1 MRFTLSA
8 VAALGLLSAQVL
20 AKKNSTASAS
30 DNGFLDID
38 WIKQHLGARGGYPSD
53 TVPQTDPIVKKY
65 HVDQMQVIIR
75 HGTRYPEDGDTE
87 GINDALAL
95 LANSTNATLTGWVAD
110 YDNKF
115 LPRRAGALDRNGQ
128 LEHYLHG
135 KRLAKSYPDLIESVI
150 DEDVVQFTA
159 YSSWSNRTAQSGQA
173 FCMGTFEGYGSLGKK
188 NMLAVPQLSY
198 TQNNDSLIAFH
209 KSCPRWQEE
218 VDDAGLVDVAIDP
231 LKKAY
236 MAPIAARLTKDL
248 GVNITASDV
257 KDLHSACGSEVT
269 MHNNAKTFC
278 LLFNK
283 DDFLKL
289 EYYDDLKHYY
299 KYSYGIPDINTEMA
313 CDLAKTVMNNIELA
327 VSNSTE
333 DYPRLDLKFGH
344 TETLLPFRTFLGLRK
359 DNVTL
364 QWNST
369 QQVIDNR
376 KFKMSEF
383 NFFANNIAFQ
393 VLSPKNSKN
402 STDKYVR
409 VLDNEVAIVFPGCDN
424 EVCPI
429 DQFRKALNPLLT
441 CDFNKLC
448 AA

>member
-20 AKKNSTASAS
+20 AKKNSTANAS

-75 HGTRYPEDGDTE
+75 HGTRYPEDSDTE

-128 LEHYLHG
+128 LEHYLH
-135 KRLAKSYPDLIESVI
+135 AKSYPDLIESVI
-150 DEDVVQFTA
+150 DDDVVQFTA

-218 VDDAGLVDVAIDP
+218 VDDAGLVDAAIDP

-248 GVNITASDV
+248 GINITASDV

-364 QWNST
+364 HWSST

-424 EVCPI
+424 EICPI

>member
-1 MRFTLSA
+1 MRVTLSA

-20 AKKNSTASAS
+20 AKKNTAESAS
-30 DNGFLDID
+30 DNGFLDTD
-38 WIKQHLGARGGYPSD
+38 WIKQHLGARGGYPSNS
-53 TVPQTDPIVKKY
+53 VPQTDPIVKKY

-75 HGTRYPEDGDTE
+75 HGTRYPEDSDTE

-95 LANSTNATLTGWVAD
+95 LAKSKNATLTGWVAD

-150 DEDVVQFTA
+150 DDDVVQFTA
-159 YSSWSNRTAQSGQA
+159 YSSWSNRTSQSGQA
-173 FCMGTFEGYGSLGKK
+173 FCMGTFEGYGALGKK

-198 TQNNDSLIAFH
+198 AQNNDSLIAFH
-209 KSCPRWQEE
+209 KSCPRWQKE
-218 VDDAGLVDVAIDP
+218 VDNAGLVDAAIEP

-248 GVNITASDV
+248 GINITASDV
-257 KDLHSACGSEVT
+257 KDMHSACGSEVT
-269 MHNNAKTFC
+269 MHNNANTFC
-278 LLFNK
+278 LLFTK
-283 DDFLKL
+283 DDFLKM

-327 VSNSTE
+327 VSNTTE

-359 DNVTL
+359 DKETL
-364 QWNST
+364 HWNST

-393 VLSPKNSKN
+393 VLSSKN
-402 STDKYVR
+402 STDKFVR

-429 DQFRKALNPLLT
+429 EQFRKALNPLLT

-448 AA
+448 AAY

>member
-1 MRFTLSA
+1 MRVTLSA
-8 VAALGLLSAQVL
+8 VAVLGLLSAQVL
-20 AKKNSTASAS
+20 AKKNATTASAS

-38 WIKQHLGARGGYPSD
+38 WIKQHLGARGGYPTDS
-53 TVPQTDPIVKKY
+53 VPQTDPIVKKY
-65 HVDQMQVIIR
+65 HVVIR

-95 LANSTNATLTGWVAD
+95 LAKSKNATLTGWVAD

-128 LEHYLHG
+128 MEHYLHG
-135 KRLAKSYPDLIESVI
+135 KRLAKSYPDLIESII

-159 YSSWSNRTAQSGQA
+159 YSSWSNRTSQSGQA
-173 FCMGTFEGYGSLGKK
+173 FCMGTFEGYGALGKK

-218 VDDAGLVDVAIDP
+218 VDDAGLVDAAIEP

-248 GVNITASDV
+248 GINITASDV
-257 KDLHSACGSEVT
+257 KDMHSACGSEVT

-278 LLFNK
+278 LLFTE
-283 DDFLKL
+283 DDFLKM

-299 KYSYGIPDINTEMA
+299 KYSYGIADINTEMA

-327 VSNSTE
+327 VSNTTQ

-359 DNVTL
+359 DNETL
-364 QWNST
+364 HWNST

-393 VLSPKNSKN
+393 VLSPKNNQN
-402 STDKYVR
+402 STEKFVR

-429 DQFRKALNPLLT
+429 EQFRKALNPLLT

-448 AA
+448 TAY